1 MIMKKHIIILLSA
14 MLFAGCMEFGPVFNG
29 KYQDPEPAKVYT
41 DEMFVAEFP
50 ECRLVSIQ
58 DVKDIYNAVGGPVN
72 MSEDIY
78 VKGQITTS
86 DKEGNV
92 YKSFYIQDESAGI
105 EIKVGKTG
113 LYNSYK
119 LGQWVY
125 VRCKG
130 LTVGEYEG
138 AKQIGY
144 EDITGE
150 YESAYLELQVLV
162 DRHVFK
168 GEFDEPVQ
176 PLDLSMLPSE
186 GEDALF
192 LKQDGKPD
200 VLNEKYIG
208 KYVTIRGLVYTN
220 QIFCLAYVD
229 PNQNHK
235 LTSNRIFLDEEG
247 TWNVHTWGMSKGQF
261 EKDLK
266 AGKFDKAEIGN
277 GPATVGGNKNKI
289 IPSAY
294 SVSQYFRMASPYA
307 NHTMAIRSSGYAKFA
322 DTEIPPGVVRK
333 IAKID
338 VTGILNVYDGEPQ
351 FTLIDLDGVKKE
363 DGTNWY

>member
-1 MIMKKHIIILLSA
+1 MKKYITILLSIV
-14 MLFAGCMEFGPVFNG
+14 LFAGCMEFGPVFTG
-29 KYQDPEPAKVYT
+29 EYQNPSPEKLYT
-41 DEMFVAEFP
+41 DDIFAAEFP
-50 ECRLVSIQ
+50 ECRLVTIQ
-58 DVKDIYNAVGGPVN
+58 YVKDIYNDVGGPVN
-72 MSEDIY
+72 MTEDIY

-86 DKEGNV
+86 DKDGNV

-125 VRCKG
+125 IRCKG

-168 GEFDEPVQ
+168 GSFADPVQ
-176 PLDLSMLPSE
+176 PLDLSKLPSE

-192 LKQDGKPD
+192 LKRDGKPD

-208 KYVTIRGLVYTN
+208 KYVTIRGLLYTK
-220 QIFCLAYVD
+220 QL
-229 PNQNHK
+229 HMK
-235 LTSNRIFLDEEG
+235 
-247 TWNVHTWGMSKGQF
+247 
-261 EKDLK
+261 
-266 AGKFDKAEIGN
+266 
-277 GPATVGGNKNKI
+277 
-289 IPSAY
+289 
-294 SVSQYFRMASPYA
+294 
-307 NHTMAIRSSGYAKFA
+307 
-322 DTEIPPGVVRK
+322 
-333 IAKID
+333 
-338 VTGILNVYDGEPQ
+338 
-351 FTLIDLDGVKKE
+351 
-363 DGTNWY
+363 

>member
-1 MIMKKHIIILLSA
+1 MIMKRYITILLSA
-14 MLFAGCMEFGPVFNG
+14 VLFAGCMEFGPVFTG
-29 KYQDPEPAKVYT
+29 EYQDPSPAKIYT

-50 ECRLVSIQ
+50 GSRLVSIQ
-58 DVKDIYNAVGGPVN
+58 DIKDIYNAVGGPVN

-86 DKEGNV
+86 DKDGNV

-119 LGQWVY
+119 LGQWIY
-125 VRCKG
+125 VRCLG

-162 DRHVFK
+162 DRHIFK
-168 GEFDEPVQ
+168 GELGDVIE
-176 PLDLSMLPSE
+176 PLDLSTLPSD
-186 GEDALF
+186 GENALF
-192 LKQDGKPD
+192 IKQEGKPD
-200 VLNEKYIG
+200 KLNEKYIG
-208 KYVTIRGLVYTN
+208 KYVTVRGLTYTN
-220 QIFCLAYVD
+220 QIFCLAYVN
-229 PNQNHK
+229 PNLNHK

-247 TWNVHTWGMSKGQF
+247 VWNVHTWGLSKVQF

-266 AGKFDKAEIGN
+266 EGKFDKADIGN
-277 GPATVGGNKNKI
+277 GPAKVGANKSKI

-294 SVSQYFRMASPYA
+294 SVSQYFRMAAPYSD
-307 NHTMAIRSSGYAKFA
+307 HTMAIRSSGYAKFA

-333 IAKID
+333 IAKVD

-351 FTLIDLDGVKKE
+351 FTLINLDGVKKE
-363 DGTNWY
+363 SGENWY